1 MRTIIICIKLARS
14 FRDSNS
20 FNKLFVVNGEWWI
33 GRNALREF

>member
-20 FNKLFVVNGEWWI
+20 FNKLFCGERWI